1 MKQPSL
7 DPQLFAEG
15 PLRDGRF
22 NVRQFW
28 SEMANEEVDY
38 DLEFLHRQMAEEIES
53 LEIAARNLADFPDA
67 PWELRMEMAR
77 QAWDEARHVVGF
89 RRLFEERGGH
99 VGQFPILDFQ
109 YRIITRLPSLAGR
122 LAVANRSFEAS
133 GIDAIVDGLQNA
145 SKAGDAEFVALFE
158 QQLADEVQ
166 HVRYANEWVPR
177 LMEQG
182 GARAVFD
189 LARAV
194 ASADAAFQIVAGEAK
209 ITYPVAEDVRREA
222 GFGDDEIET
231 AKRFAARA

>member
-1 MKQPSL
+1 MKQPAL

-15 PLRDGRF
+15 PVRDCRF

-28 SEMANEEVDY
+28 NEMANSEVDH

-53 LEIAARNLADFPDA
+53 LEIAARNLVDFPEA
-67 PWELRMEMAR
+67 PWELRMEIAR

-89 RRLFEERGGH
+89 RRLFEKRGGR

-109 YRIITRLPSLAGR
+109 YRIITRLGTLAGR

-177 LMEQG
+177 LVVMEG
-182 GARAVFD
+182 SRAVFE
-189 LARAV
+189 LARSV
-194 ASADAAFQIVAGEAK
+194 SSADAAFQVVAGEAK
-209 ITYPVAEDVRREA
+209 ITYPVAEGVRREA
-222 GFGDDEIET
+222 GFAEDEIET
-231 AKRFAARA
+231 AKRFAART